1 MSFVYANACTNEPFG
16 EAGLYNLYSL
26 STIYGCNSDV
36 EGRVAANGPIVL
48 ENYSVGLLNQVN
60 EWYSLVCHFTF
71 LSFFFYLLFIFFFS
85 SRFLLQVLILPV
97 VLYGMVV
104 LLVEMFLI

>member
-1 MSFVYANACTNEPFG
+1 MQTKLAIICVCLVTMSFVYANACTNEPFG

-60 EWYSLVCHFTF
+60 EWYSLVCHFIFCHFFNSF
-71 LSFFFYLLFIFFFS
+71 LINFFFFLFI
-85 SRFLLQVLILPV
+85 I
-97 VLYGMVV
+97 
-104 LLVEMFLI
+104 